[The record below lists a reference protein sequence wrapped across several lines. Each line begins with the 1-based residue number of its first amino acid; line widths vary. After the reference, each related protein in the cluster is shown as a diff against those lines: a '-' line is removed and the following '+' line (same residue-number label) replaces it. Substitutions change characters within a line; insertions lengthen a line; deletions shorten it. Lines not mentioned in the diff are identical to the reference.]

1 MLYAALK
8 TLHLLAVVLWVGGM
22 AFMLLFL
29 RPALPL
35 LAPPVRLQLLRE
47 VMRRFF
53 AGVTAAVVVVLAT
66 GAWML
71 DRAAR
76 AGGGG
81 GASQAWPADWVAM
94 TAIGVAMA
102 VIFAVIRLRWYPRF
116 AAALDRGEMPAA
128 AALHGR
134 IRAWVAVNLALG
146 VAVVVVAVLF

>member
-35 LAPPVRLQLLRE
+35 LAPPERLKLLRE

-53 AGVTAAVVVVLAT
+53 AGVTAAVVVVLVS
-66 GAWML
+66 GAWMF

-76 AGGGG
+76 AGG
-81 GASQAWPADWVAM
+81 AAFAWPADWIAM
-94 TAIGVAMA
+94 AAVGVAMA
-102 VIFAVIRLRWYPRF
+102 IIFAVIRLSWYPRF

-128 AALHGR
+128 AALHAR
-134 IRAWVAVNLALG
+134 IRAWVAVNLVLG
-146 VAVVVVAVLF
+146 VAVVVIAVLF